1 MSETPAPAGST
12 PQAAPPVVPFFR
24 RNNKSK
30 SSIRKRPATPPPAA
44 SSSSDD
50 DDDDEDEDSHD
61 EQTTAR
67 RRIKRQKKQSGISDA
82 STITGRGGR
91 GADDEIVPSGFSIK
105 SRTITSTNDATAS
118 TSYHNE
124 NESEYL
130 ARKNRKKSPSPTA
143 PTDLGTYKG
152 ASSYGSFIKRSEDA
166 PQKQTGPL
174 KAPTNIR
181 TITVTDFAP
190 DVCKDYKQTGFCGFG
205 DSCKFLH
212 AREDYA
218 QGWQLDRDWEIKKK
232 NPNAKTH
239 YKTLGNAA
247 NPLRPPPSKLHGD
260 RDRDGDGDGGGGDE
274 LDRELEKIP
283 FACVIC
289 KKEYKNPIVTKCVH
303 YFCEKCAIDRYKK
316 KNPSCAIC
324 GGRTDGVFNMA
335 KGLQK
340 KLDEKKRRSELKEKE
355 EAERK
360 RLEEEAGPVIQ
371 GGW

>member
-1 MSETPAPAGST
+1 MEPSTQETAASAPEPTVATLAVPST
-12 PQAAPPVVPFFR
+12 APPVVPFFR

-30 SSIRKRPATPPPAA
+30 SSIRKRPATPPPAQT
-44 SSSSDD
+44 SDD
-50 DDDDEDEDSHD
+50 DDDDYESNSDDDE
-61 EQTTAR
+61 ETKAR
-67 RRIKRQKKQSGISDA
+67 RRTKRQKKGGISDA
-82 STITGRGGR
+82 STIITGRGGR
-91 GADDEIVPSGFSIK
+91 GADDEIVPTGFSVK
-105 SRTITSTNDATAS
+105 SKAIISTNDATKS

-124 NESEYL
+124 NEAEYL
-130 ARKNRKKSPSPTA
+130 ARKNTKATTPPPPTN
-143 PTDLGTYKG
+143 DGTYKG
-152 ASSYGSFIKRSEDA
+152 ASSYGTFIKRSENA

-218 QGWQLDRDWEIKKK
+218 QGWQLDRDWEIRKK

-239 YKTLGNAA
+239 YKTLENVA
-247 NPLRPPPSKLHGD
+247 NPLRPKKGEEEGTEID
-260 RDRDGDGDGGGGDE
+260 K
-274 LDRELEKIP
+274 ELEKIP

-289 KKEYKNPIVTKCVH
+289 KKEYKNPIVTKCGH
-303 YFCEKCAIDRYKK
+303 YFCESCAIGRYKK

-324 GGRTDGVFNMA
+324 GGRTDGVFNVA
-335 KGLQK
+335 KGLQA
-340 KLDEKKRRSELKEKE
+340 KLDEKTKRIEQKEKE

-360 RLEEEAGPVIQ
+360 RIDEEAGAIIQ

>member
-1 MSETPAPAGST
+1 MPNHTGTPASAPAPSVDSV
-12 PQAAPPVVPFFR
+12 PPASPASIVPFFR

-30 SSIRKRPATPPPAA
+30 SSIRKRPATPPPAPVSDSDN
-44 SSSSDD
+44 SSNSDD
-50 DDDDEDEDSHD
+50 D
-61 EQTTAR
+61 EQTRAP
-67 RRIKRQKKQSGISDA
+67 RRIKRQKKSGISDA

-91 GADDEIVPSGFSIK
+91 GADDEIIPSGFSAK
-105 SRTITSTNDATAS
+105 SKTIISTNDATAS
-118 TSYHNE
+118 TTYHNE
-124 NESEYL
+124 NEFEYL
-130 ARKNRKKSPSPTA
+130 ARKSRKSPSPSS
-143 PTDLGTYKG
+143 DLPNIGTYKG
-152 ASSYGSFIKRSEDA
+152 TSSYSSFIKRSENA

-174 KAPTNIR
+174 KAPTNVR

-239 YKTLGNAA
+239 YKTLENAA
-247 NPLRPPPSKLHGD
+247 NPLRPKEGETE
-260 RDRDGDGDGGGGDE
+260 GDE
-274 LDRELEKIP
+274 VDKELEKIP

-289 KKEYKNPIVTKCVH
+289 KKEYKKPIVTKCGH
-303 YFCEKCAIDRYKK
+303 YFCEECAIGRYRK

-324 GGRTDGVFNMA
+324 GGRTDGVFNTA

-340 KLDEKKRRSELKEKE
+340 KLDEKKRRSDLKEKE

>member
-1 MSETPAPAGST
+1 MSPLPTDTPTSDSTPHAAPA
-12 PQAAPPVVPFFR
+12 VPFFR

-30 SSIRKRPATPPPAA
+30 SSIRKRPATPPPAPA
-44 SSSSDD
+44 SDD
-50 DDDDEDEDSHD
+50 SDSDSDSNDDRAH
-61 EQTTAR
+61 R
-67 RRIKRQKKQSGISDA
+67 RVKRQKQSGISDA
-82 STITGRGGR
+82 STVITGRGGR
-91 GADDEIVPSGFSIK
+91 GADDEIVPSGFSVK
-105 SRTITSTNDATAS
+105 SKAIISTNDATAS

-130 ARKNRKKSPSPTA
+130 ARKNQKSPSPA
-143 PTDLGTYKG
+143 AAADLSNTGTYKG
-152 ASSYGSFIKRSEDA
+152 ASSYSSFIKRSEDA
-166 PQKQTGPL
+166 PKKPTGPL

-239 YKTLGNAA
+239 YKTLDNAA
-247 NPLRPPPSKLHGD
+247 NPLRPKQGQIE
-260 RDRDGDGDGGGGDE
+260 GDGDEVDK
-274 LDRELEKIP
+274 ELEKIP

-289 KKEYKNPIVTKCVH
+289 KKEYKNPIVTKCGH
-303 YFCEKCAIDRYKK
+303 YFCEACAIQRYRK

-324 GGRTDGVFNMA
+324 GGRTDGVFNTA

-340 KLDEKKRRSELKEKE
+340 KLDEKKRRIEVKEKE

-360 RLEEEAGPVIQ
+360 RLEEEAGPLIQ